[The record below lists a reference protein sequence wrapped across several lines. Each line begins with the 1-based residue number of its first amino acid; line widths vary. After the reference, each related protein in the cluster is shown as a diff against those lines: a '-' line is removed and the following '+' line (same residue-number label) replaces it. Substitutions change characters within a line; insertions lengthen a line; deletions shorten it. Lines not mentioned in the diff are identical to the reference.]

1 VGRIRTK
8 IIKTTAK
15 QLIAQPGNKFSKD
28 FENNKKILEEL
39 NITEDKSVRNK
50 IAGYI
55 VTLKK
60 AAT

>member
-1 VGRIRTK
+1 
-8 IIKTTAK
+8 
-15 QLIAQPGNKFSKD
+15 LIEQYGNKFSKD
-28 FENNKKILEEL
+28 FKNNKKVLAEL

-60 AAT
+60 AT